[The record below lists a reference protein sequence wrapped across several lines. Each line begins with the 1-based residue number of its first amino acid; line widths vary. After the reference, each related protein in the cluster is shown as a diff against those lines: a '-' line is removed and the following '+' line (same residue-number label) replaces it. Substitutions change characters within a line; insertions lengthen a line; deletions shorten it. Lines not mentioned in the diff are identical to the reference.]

1 MKTSKLEQL
10 DSTFQII
17 NQSRFDVRDLPILV
31 PAINQCFE
39 EVDFTYKKLARLIE
53 KDPVLSNVI
62 LQLVNSG
69 IFKRPSTVTSLDN
82 ALMMLGFAM
91 IRNLIFTF
99 KLKALLNKH
108 DLTMQVSLTKRWLF
122 TLKHAATAMELAKS
136 LKMRQAEEIF
146 LAIIFSDIAAFMLAD
161 KYQNNDAEFDEK
173 DFYAKADKLKFVY
186 GAKALKSWNFNEKTL
201 AVLKKTESNLLSDL
215 DIIKLSYYHIKSNKN
230 IEDTAEFKRLPIAI
244 QLAYGK
250 HQLLILKEK
259 EQDIRSL
266 VKSLS

>member
-1 MKTSKLEQL
+1 MKQTKLEQL

-17 NQSRFDVRDLPILV
+17 NRSEFDVLDLPILV

-53 KDPVLSNVI
+53 KDPVLTNVI

-69 IFKRPSTVTSLDN
+69 IFKRPSTITSLDN

-91 IRNLIFTF
+91 IRNLIFSF
-99 KLKALLNKH
+99 KLKALLSKH
-108 DLTMQVSLTKRWLF
+108 DLTLQVSLTKRWLF
-122 TLKHAATAMELAKS
+122 TLKHAATAMELAKL
-136 LKMRQAEEIF
+136 LKMPQAEEIF

-161 KYQNNDAEFDEK
+161 KYHKNEKAFNEVEFYK
-173 DFYAKADKLKFVY
+173 KADKLKFVY
-186 GAKALKSWNFNEKTL
+186 GAKALKAWNFNERT
-201 AVLKKTESNLLSDL
+201 VSIFKKTDTRLLSEL
-215 DIIKLSYYHIKSNKN
+215 DIIKLSYYHLKGTKL
-230 IEDTAEFKRLPIAI
+230 IEVTEEFKRLPIAI
-244 QLAYGK
+244 QLPYGK

-259 EQDIRSL
+259 EQDVQSL